1 MSLRKEIEKNK
12 ISIGSLEDDSLVLL
26 FRELSFNR
34 NDDKPLLKDVV
45 KVLLGRKKLELITSR
60 DFRFH

>member
-12 ISIGSLEDDSLVLL
+12 INIGSLEDDSLVLL

-45 KVLLGRKKLELITSR
+45 KILLGRKKLELITSR